1 MERFQGNGDLKRFV
15 EYCQN
20 NQVDFSVPDMKYYS
34 CVALCAFDAVFS
46 IRANYEK
53 LVSPTMDRFCEL
65 LGIQRKAPN
74 PEVMPEENEQI
85 KVSDLAEMLKMY
97 NPSQLADA
105 INNRQRT
112 DTKKDSILKTQAF
125 YEYMEVFRQFK
136 VDTYQDLNDILRG
149 NPKFEASLR
158 VIRGQ
163 ANVAVTYFLMLAG
176 DVNGVKVD
184 TQLTRFAQNAV
195 GRRMNQEEISDL
207 FKRAAEYYSQ
217 NGYPDMTPRHLD
229 HIVWNWQ
236 RAR

>member
-1 MERFQGNGDLKRFV
+1 
-15 EYCQN
+15 
-20 NQVDFSVPDMKYYS
+20 
-34 CVALCAFDAVFS
+34 
-46 IRANYEK
+46 
-53 LVSPTMDRFCEL
+53 MDRFCEL

-136 VDTYQDLNDILRG
+136 VDTYQDLNDIVRG